1 MAGPDVGLF
10 VWAGGSARADFPSTF
25 CGSGRRTRAARA
37 ARTARA
43 ARAARGARA
52 ARATRAAR
60 GARAARAVSM
70 ARVAEI
76 VQFLIK
82 LSIEAGTIRLRP
94 ARGSNSFNFLLS
106 A

>member
-1 MAGPDVGLF
+1 MRILGAHNLLLVL
-10 VWAGGSARADFPSTF
+10 
-25 CGSGRRTRAARA
+25 
-37 ARTARA
+37 ARA
-43 ARAARGARA
+43 ARASRA

-76 VQFLIK
+76 VQFLIN
-82 LSIEAGTIRLRP
+82 LSVEDGTIRLRP
-94 ARGSNSFNFLLS
+94 ARGSNPLNFLLS